1 MKSIVTFDFLHNHE
15 YINARNNEDFYHF
28 GKVDVPTPSWEEI
41 LFEFDR
47 EYKIHLFT
55 SDKHIFQFQKNLG
68 FILNK
73 FEKIYIVN
81 NFLNQISRSHHRE
94 KQIFTAIS
102 YISLS
107 SESSTHG
114 RHNDVMDVWCW
125 QMTGYTL
132 WKVEGR
138 KRNFEKVLEP
148 GELIYVPR
156 GMWHNTKPMTPR
168 AGLSFGAEDNH
179 YVR

>member
-1 MKSIVTFDFLHNHE
+1 MNFDFLLNVEYLNCRDHE
-15 YINARNNEDFYHF
+15 DYYHF
-28 GKVDVPTPSWEEI
+28 GKVNIPAPSWEEI
-41 LFEFDR
+41 LLEFDR
-47 EYKIHLFT
+47 EYKINLKDYT
-55 SDKHIFQFQKNLG
+55 KQLVKYYDKLG
-68 FILNK
+68 FVLHEMQAIP
-73 FEKIYIVN
+73 IVDE
-81 NFLNQISRSHHRE
+81 FLKAISKSHSIRE
-94 KQIFTAIS
+94 TQTFTALG

-107 SESSTHG
+107 SESATYG

-132 WKVEGR
+132 WQVEGR

>member
-1 MKSIVTFDFLHNHE
+1 L
-15 YINARNNEDFYHF
+15 
-28 GKVDVPTPSWEEI
+28 
-41 LFEFDR
+41 
-47 EYKIHLFT
+47 KI
-55 SDKHIFQFQKNLG
+55 
-68 FILNK
+68 
-73 FEKIYIVN
+73 
-81 NFLNQISRSHHRE
+81 ISTSHHRLN
-94 KQIFTAIS
+94 QTYTALG

-107 SESSTHG
+107 SESATYG

-132 WKVEGR
+132 WKVEGH

-156 GMWHNTKPMTPR
+156 GMWHDTKPMTPR
-168 AGLSFGAEDNH
+168 AGLSFGAEDS

>member
-1 MKSIVTFDFLHNHE
+1 MNFDFLHNEE
-15 YINARNNEDFYHF
+15 YLGCRNNEDYFHF
-28 GKVDVPTPSWEEI
+28 GKVDVPTPNWETI
-41 LFEFDR
+41 LNEFDS
-47 EYKIHLFT
+47 EYKIHLYTQNKDIFKYQ
-55 SDKHIFQFQKNLG
+55 DKLG
-68 FILNK
+68 FVCHK
-73 FEKIYIVN
+73 FDNIDIVKIFLEKIAKN
-81 NFLNQISRSHHRE
+81 HHR
-94 KQIFTAIS
+94 KNQTFTALS

-107 SESSTHG
+107 SESTTYG

-132 WKVEGR
+132 WKVEGK

-156 GMWHNTKPMTPR
+156 GMWHDTKPITPR
-168 AGLSFGAEDNH
+168 AGLSFGSEDC